1 MNNSPTSRKSITN
14 KQHGFTII
22 ELMIAT
28 VVFSLILLIVTACI
42 LQFSKQYYKGIIASS
57 TQNTA
62 RSLMDDVVRSIQF
75 DTGAVYP
82 LTGGGNSGYCIG
94 ETKRYSYKLFQQ
106 VTDNKPFAPH
116 QGFHGLV
123 SDTTSTDCKGS
134 AALPVAG
141 LPAALT
147 TTNARELLGQHM
159 RLSRFDIAGSNNL
172 YTVTIRV
179 VYGDDDLLTNPTNP
193 ATNCKSTVGSQFC
206 AVSQLTTTVK
216 KRVN

>member
-1 MNNSPTSRKSITN
+1 MKNPTAPRMHFAV
-14 KQHGFTII
+14 KQRGFTII

-28 VVFSLILLIVTACI
+28 VVFSMILLIVTACI

-62 RSLMDDVVRSIQF
+62 RNVMDDIVRSIQF
-75 DTGAVYP
+75 DTGSVYP
-82 LTGGGNSGYCIG
+82 LTSGPGSGWCIG
-94 ETKRYSYKLFQQ
+94 ETKRYSYKLNQQ
-106 VTDNKPFAPH
+106 VTDKKPFASN
-116 QGFHGLV
+116 QGFHALV
-123 SDTTSTDCKGS
+123 SDTTTTDCKGS
-134 AALPVAG
+134 GALDVANLSAG
-141 LPAALT
+141 LS

-159 RLSRFDIAGSNNL
+159 RLAKLDIAGSNNL

-179 VYGDDDLLTNPTNP
+179 VYGDDELLTDPTDP
-193 ATNCKSTVGSQFC
+193 GTNCKSSAGSQFC